1 MKKVFEKEF
10 EENIFEKELER
21 EMNWLGTA
29 IIVFVL
35 SFIFLLS
42 FAILVIANSILADVE
57 ILQFINK

>member
-1 MKKVFEKEF
+1 MKK
-10 EENIFEKELER
+10 IFEKELER

-35 SFIFLLS
+35 SFIFLLF

>member
-1 MKKVFEKEF
+1 VKK
-10 EENIFEKELER
+10 IFEKELEK
-21 EMNWLGTA
+21 EMNGLGTA

>member
-1 MKKVFEKEF
+1 MKKV
-10 EENIFEKELER
+10 FEKELER

>member
-57 ILQFINK
+57 ILKFINK